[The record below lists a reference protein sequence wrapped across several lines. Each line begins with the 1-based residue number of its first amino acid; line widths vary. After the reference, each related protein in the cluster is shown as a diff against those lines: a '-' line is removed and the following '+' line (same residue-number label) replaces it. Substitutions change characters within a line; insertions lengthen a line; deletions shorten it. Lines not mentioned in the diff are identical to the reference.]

1 MRIQAGKMVCLEYA
15 LFLADGTPIDST
27 TESGIWTYVHGHTK
41 MPPGLAKGLEGLGV
55 DDHVRLT
62 LTPEE
67 AFGPIDPAAFL
78 DVPRAS
84 VPSSAQ
90 RVGFAG
96 ELPGPDG
103 SLIPY
108 QVHAIH
114 ADTVT
119 FDLNHPLAG
128 QHVVF
133 EVTVVHIQD

>member
-1 MRIQAGKMVCLEYA
+1 MRIQTGKMVCLEYA
-15 LFLADGTPIDST
+15 LFLTDGTPIDST

-41 MPPGLAKGLEGLGV
+41 MPPGLAKGLEGLEA

-62 LTPEE
+62 LSPEE
-67 AFGPIDPAAFL
+67 AFGAIDPAAFL

-84 VPSSAQ
+84 VPPSAQ

-108 QVHAIH
+108 RVHAIH

-119 FDLNHPLAG
+119 FNLNHPLAG

-133 EVTVVHIQD
+133 EVTVVHVQD